1 MKQRLTEIV
10 QESLEHVIGLKKIS
24 TSCQIFFSEKN
35 ETDALLF
42 SDKLIPSKFPF
53 GVYQCLYFWKEN
65 SSTKTV
71 LFTV

>member
-42 SDKLIPSKFPF
+42 SDKLIP
-53 GVYQCLYFWKEN
+53 
-65 SSTKTV
+65 
-71 LFTV
+71 